1 MHNLVHSHKNAIK
14 SKIAK
19 QKKRVRNQNYVE
31 RFFKNTHLWTL
42 PLKNSAGPTSHLLYG
57 FSSILFL
64 DMFCPEIYIYIGLR
78 VKNLTF
84 IIAANL
90 LNGFKLITLFSSRGN
105 TIPKCD

>member
-1 MHNLVHSHKNAIK
+1 MHNLVYSHKNAIK

-19 QKKRVRNQNYVE
+19 QTKRVRNQNYVE

-42 PLKNSAGPTSHLLYG
+42 PLKNSAGPTIHLLYS
-57 FSSILFL
+57 FSSIPFL
-64 DMFCPEIYIYIGLR
+64 DTFCPEIYIGLT

-84 IIAANL
+84 IITANL